1 MKVRWVLEA
10 VGATLLLLFPVL
22 EPLVTPGYRFI
33 YHHHL
38 PLTRLMGGLM
48 LDFVVIAVAGVVV
61 LAVMQRLAATPRRII
76 GGSLAGMFLWC
87 LAYCG
92 YVLLINGWGPVMGPG
107 VRQPVLFSVLES
119 WWHRWAFRLVV
130 AVPLL
135 VAVLA
140 WLWPKIARP
149 IVGATRVALAMVA
162 FCGLWIVPEMVHVD
176 LQAHEALPVVAAH
189 AEARPARKTRI
200 VWILFDELSYK
211 LALIDPP
218 PGQQFPNLERL
229 HGESIS
235 FGNVQPVG
243 NYTDMIIPSLMARRQ
258 IKQIRSTAQG
268 QLVYLD
274 EARHEWVGYDASR
287 TLFATAQSDGW
298 NPGVVG
304 WAIPYC
310 RIFAGLLT
318 RCYWQQGVG
327 AGLSYELWVKNDDS
341 VLSYAWAVP
350 RAFLAEAHSSR
361 QADAKRLEGA
371 IDDDRSL
378 MEQMQATLEDERIH
392 FVYLHLP
399 VPHPPGVYN
408 RRTHAWCACGNYLD
422 NLTLAD
428 DLLGK
433 LLKEIDATS
442 GGDPTAVIVSS
453 DHSWRVPLW
462 QHTPYWS
469 AEEERVSQGRFDP
482 RPVFMI
488 HFAGQRSGSE
498 VLKPLSEFVEY
509 DILSGMLE
517 GKIAGPDDV
526 EALVRQPVLSFS
538 GQGVPPSPLGSGR

>member
-22 EPLVTPGYRFI
+22 APLVTPGYRFI

-48 LDFVVIAVAGVVV
+48 LDFVVIAIAGVVV
-61 LAVMQRLAATPRRII
+61 LAVLQRLPSVPRRVI
-76 GGSLAGMFLWC
+76 GGCLAGLFLWC

-92 YVLLINGWGPVMGPG
+92 YVLLSGWRAVLASGGP
-107 VRQPVLFSVLES
+107 QPALLSELEVL
-119 WWHRWAFRLVV
+119 WHRWAFRLVV
-130 AVPLL
+130 AMPLL
-135 VAVLA
+135 LGALA
-140 WLWPKIARP
+140 WVRPKIARP

-162 FCGLWIVPEMVHVD
+162 FCALWIVPELVHLD
-176 LQAHEALPVVAAH
+176 LEAHEALPVVATH
-189 AEARPARKTRI
+189 AAAVPARNTRI

-218 PGQQFPNLERL
+218 DGQRFPNLQRL

-235 FGNVQPVG
+235 FGNLQPVG
-243 NYTDMIIPSLMARRQ
+243 NYTDLIIPSLLARRQ
-258 IKQIRSTAQG
+258 IKQIRSTPQG
-268 QLVYLD
+268 KLLYREQ
-274 EARHEWVGYDASR
+274 ARHEWVAYDASQ
-287 TLFATAQSDGW
+287 TLFATAQNYGW

-318 RCYWQQGVG
+318 RCFWQPGVG
-327 AGLSYELWVKNDDS
+327 AGLSFEPWVARDDS

-350 RAFLAEAHSSR
+350 RAFLAEAHSSK
-361 QADAKRLEGA
+361 QADAKRLEDA
-371 IDDDRSL
+371 IEDDRGL
-378 MEQMQATLEDERIH
+378 MEQMQATLRDERIH
-392 FVYLHLP
+392 FVYVHLP

-428 DLLGK
+428 DLLGT
-433 LLKEIDATS
+433 LLEEIDATS
-442 GGDPTAVIVSS
+442 GADATTVIVSS

-462 QHTPYWS
+462 KDTIYWS

-488 HFAGQRSGSE
+488 HFAGQRSGNE
-498 VLKPLSEFVEY
+498 VLEALPELVEY
-509 DILSGMLE
+509 DILSGMLQ
-517 GKIAGPDDV
+517 GKIAGVDDL
-526 EALVRQPVLSFS
+526 EALVGQTVPVA
-538 GQGVPPSPLGSGR
+538 GAGSAR